1 MAKDVNRDACLKQW
15 SGHCTYTR
23 MGIRYVVQVLTPR
36 PTDATDL
43 DFMIPTADVPMHVR
57 TYQAEPEIFA
67 AELERAMQWSW
78 LWQDRWSE
86 VARRCP
92 WSIVVEMTAVRP
104 VHYAGMLLQFVGVL
118 DHVLSLLDEHDRDAS
133 LLHWIPAQ
141 QILSITQYRV
151 LREELGLCGPA
162 INVRIANATG
172 RPGELLADTVG
183 LAELGLPDL
192 QVVFT
197 DRDPADVAKRLR
209 RLARSIFVGERLD
222 CGWVEEASLVP
233 PLRDA
238 LTLELD

>member
-1 MAKDVNRDACLKQW
+1 
-15 SGHCTYTR
+15 

-43 DFMIPTADVPMHVR
+43 RMTIPTADLPLEVR
-57 TYQAEPEIFA
+57 SYQAEPELFA
-67 AELERAMQWSW
+67 DELERALKWSF
-78 LWQDRWSE
+78 LWQDRWTDI
-86 VARRCP
+86 ARRCP
-92 WSIVVEMTAVRP
+92 WSIVVEMTAERQ
-104 VHYAGMLLQFVGVL
+104 VHYAGMLRAFVSVL
-118 DHVLSLLDEHDRDAS
+118 DHVLYTLDEDDREAS

-141 QILSITQYRV
+141 QILSMPQYRV
-151 LREELGLCGPA
+151 LREDLGLCGPA

-172 RPGELLADTVG
+172 KPGELLADTVG

-209 RLARSIFVGERLD
+209 RLARSMFVGERLD
-222 CGWVEEASLVP
+222 VAWVEEDSRVP

-238 LTLELD
+238 LTVELD

>member
-1 MAKDVNRDACLKQW
+1 
-15 SGHCTYTR
+15 

-43 DFMIPTADVPMHVR
+43 CFTIPTADVPIEVR

-67 AELERAMQWSW
+67 VELERALQWSW

-92 WSIVVEMTAVRP
+92 WSIVVEMTAARP
-104 VHYAGMLLQFVGVL
+104 VHYAGMLLSFVGVL
-118 DHVLSLLDEHDRDAS
+118 DHVLSLLDEHDREAS

-151 LREELGLCGPA
+151 LREDLGLCGPA

-197 DRDPADVAKRLR
+197 DRDPADVANKLR

-222 CGWVEEASLVP
+222 CGWVEESSLVP

-238 LTLELD
+238 LTLDFD

>member
-1 MAKDVNRDACLKQW
+1 
-15 SGHCTYTR
+15 

-43 DFMIPTADVPMHVR
+43 DFTIPTADVPLHVR

-67 AELERAMQWSW
+67 SELERALQWSW

-92 WSIVVEMTAVRP
+92 WSIVIEMTAERP
-104 VHYAGMLLQFVGVL
+104 VHYAGMLLAFVGVL
-118 DHVLSLLDEHDRDAS
+118 DHVLSLLDEHDREAS
-133 LLHWIPAQ
+133 LLHWLPAQ
-141 QILSITQYRV
+141 QILSVTQYRA
-151 LREELGLCGPA
+151 LREDLGLCGPA

-197 DRDPADVAKRLR
+197 DRDPAAVAKRLR
-209 RLARSIFVGERLD
+209 RLARSMFVGERLD
-222 CGWVEEASLVP
+222 CGWVEESSLVP

>member
-1 MAKDVNRDACLKQW
+1 
-15 SGHCTYTR
+15 

-36 PTDATDL
+36 PIDATDL
-43 DFMIPTADVPMHVR
+43 DFLIPTADVPMHVR

-67 AELERAMQWSW
+67 AELERSMQWSW

-92 WSIVVEMTAVRP
+92 WSIVVEMTAERQ
-104 VHYAGMLLQFVGVL
+104 VHYAGMLRAFVSVL
-118 DHVLSLLDEHDRDAS
+118 DHVLYTLDEDDREAS

-141 QILSITQYRV
+141 QILSLTQYRV
-151 LREELGLCGPA
+151 LREDLGLCGPA

-172 RPGELLADTVG
+172 RPGELLADTMG

-222 CGWVEEASLVP
+222 CGWVEESSLVP